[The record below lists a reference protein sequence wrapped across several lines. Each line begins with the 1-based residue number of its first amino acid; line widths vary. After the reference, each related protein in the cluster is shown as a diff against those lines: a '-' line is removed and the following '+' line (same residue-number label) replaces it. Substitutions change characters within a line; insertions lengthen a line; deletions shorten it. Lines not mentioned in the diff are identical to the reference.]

1 MNYKVIFPTVG
12 LVTAIIIGV
21 IFISIQEPDN
31 SIQKENLEKQAI
43 EIIQS
48 YQGTDGQGENML
60 DVFRTA
66 FDRVYPDMDTTVHP
80 DSKISW
86 RAFED
91 PPFSNTYQVQFEI
104 KTIQEDSFYIWHVNL
119 DSEKIWSNQEAGRG
133 MLRILTSTSNTTSLF
148 FLFF

>member
-1 MNYKVIFPTVG
+1 MNYKIIFPMIG
-12 LVTAIIIGV
+12 LVTVIIIGV

-48 YQGTDGQGENML
+48 YQGADGQGENML

-66 FDRVYPDMDTTVHP
+66 FDRVYPDMDIAVHP

-104 KTIQEDSFYIWHVNL
+104 KTIQEYSFYIWHVNL

-133 MLRILTSTSNTTSLF
+133 MLRILDRT
-148 FLFF
+148 

>member
-1 MNYKVIFPTVG
+1 MNYKIIFPTIG
-12 LVTAIIIGV
+12 LVIVIIIGI

-48 YQGTDGQGENML
+48 YRGADGQGENML

-66 FDRVYPDMDTTVHP
+66 FDRVYPDEDITVHP

-104 KTIQEDSFYIWHVNL
+104 KTIQEYSFYIWHVNL

-133 MLRILTSTSNTTSLF
+133 MLRILDKT
-148 FLFF
+148 

>member
-12 LVTAIIIGV
+12 LVIAIIIGV

-31 SIQKENLEKQAI
+31 SVQKENLEKQAI

-48 YQGTDGQGENML
+48 YQGADGQGENML
-60 DVFRTA
+60 DVFRIA
-66 FDRVYPDMDTTVHP
+66 FDRVYPNIDITVHP

-104 KTIQEDSFYIWHVNL
+104 KTIQEYSFYIWHVNL

-133 MLRILTSTSNTTSLF
+133 MLRILDRT
-148 FLFF
+148 

>member
-1 MNYKVIFPTVG
+1 MNYKIIFPTLG
-12 LVTAIIIGV
+12 LVIAIIIGV

-66 FDRVYPDMDTTVHP
+66 FDRVYPDMDITVHP

-91 PPFSNTYQVQFEI
+91 PPFSNNYQVQFEI

-119 DSEKIWSNQEAGRG
+119 DSEKIWSNQEAGRQ
-133 MLRILTSTSNTTSLF
+133 MLRIIDQN
-148 FLFF
+148 

>member
-1 MNYKVIFPTVG
+1 MNYKIIFPTIG
-12 LVTAIIIGV
+12 LVIVIIIGI

-48 YQGTDGQGENML
+48 YQGADGQGENML

-66 FDRVYPDMDTTVHP
+66 FDRVYPDENIAVHP

-104 KTIQEDSFYIWHVNL
+104 KTFQEHSFYIWHVNL
-119 DSEKIWSNQEAGRG
+119 DSKKIWSNQEAGRG
-133 MLRILTSTSNTTSLF
+133 MLRILDRK
-148 FLFF
+148 

>member
-1 MNYKVIFPTVG
+1 MNYKIIFPTIG
-12 LVTAIIIGV
+12 LVIVIIIGI

-48 YQGTDGQGENML
+48 YRGTDGQGENML

-66 FDRVYPDMDTTVHP
+66 FDRVYPDENIAVHP

-104 KTIQEDSFYIWHVNL
+104 KTIQEYSFYIWHVNL

-133 MLRILTSTSNTTSLF
+133 MLWILDRT
-148 FLFF
+148 

>member
-1 MNYKVIFPTVG
+1 MNYKIIFPTIG
-12 LVTAIIIGV
+12 LVIVIIIGI

-48 YQGTDGQGENML
+48 YRGTDGQGENML

-66 FDRVYPDMDTTVHP
+66 FDRVYPDENIAVHP

-91 PPFSNTYQVQFEI
+91 PPLSNTYQVQFEI
-104 KTIQEDSFYIWHVNL
+104 KTFQEHSFYIWHVNL

-133 MLRILTSTSNTTSLF
+133 MLRILDRT
-148 FLFF
+148 

>member
-1 MNYKVIFPTVG
+1 MNYKIIFPTLG
-12 LVTAIIIGV
+12 LVIAIIIGV
-21 IFISIQEPDN
+21 IFFPVQGPDN
-31 SIQKENLEKQAI
+31 SIQTEILEKQAI
-43 EIIQS
+43 EIIRS

-66 FDRVYPDMDTTVHP
+66 FDRVYPDEDITVHP

-104 KTIQEDSFYIWHVNL
+104 KTIQEYSFYIWHVNL

-133 MLRILTSTSNTTSLF
+133 MLRILDRT
-148 FLFF
+148 

>member
-1 MNYKVIFPTVG
+1 MNYKIIFPTVG
-12 LVTAIIIGV
+12 LVIAIIIGV

-31 SIQKENLEKQAI
+31 SVQKENLEKQAI

-48 YQGTDGQGENML
+48 YQGADGQGENML

-66 FDRVYPDMDTTVHP
+66 FDRVYPDIDITVHP

-133 MLRILTSTSNTTSLF
+133 MLRILDRT
-148 FLFF
+148 

>member
-1 MNYKVIFPTVG
+1 MNYKIIFPTIG
-12 LVTAIIIGV
+12 LVIVIIIGI

-48 YQGTDGQGENML
+48 YQGADGQGENML

-66 FDRVYPDMDTTVHP
+66 FDRVYPGMDIAVHP

-104 KTIQEDSFYIWHVNL
+104 KTIQEYSFYIWHVNL

-133 MLRILTSTSNTTSLF
+133 MLRILDRT
-148 FLFF
+148 

>member
-12 LVTAIIIGV
+12 LVIAIIIGV
-21 IFISIQEPDN
+21 IFILIQEPDN
-31 SIQKENLEKQAI
+31 SVQKENLEKQAI

-48 YQGTDGQGENML
+48 YQGADGQGENML

-66 FDRVYPDMDTTVHP
+66 FDRVYPNIDITVHP

-104 KTIQEDSFYIWHVNL
+104 KTIQEYSFYIWHVNL

-133 MLRILTSTSNTTSLF
+133 MLRILDRT
-148 FLFF
+148 

>member
-1 MNYKVIFPTVG
+1 MNYKIIFPTVG
-12 LVTAIIIGV
+12 LVIAIIIGV

-31 SIQKENLEKQAI
+31 SIQTEILEKQAI

-48 YQGTDGQGENML
+48 YRGTDGQGENML

-66 FDRVYPDMDTTVHP
+66 FDRVYPDEDIAVHP

-91 PPFSNTYQVQFEI
+91 PPLSNTYQVQFEI
-104 KTIQEDSFYIWHVNL
+104 KTIQEHSFYIWHVNL
-119 DSEKIWSNQEAGRG
+119 ESEKIWSNQEAGRG
-133 MLRILTSTSNTTSLF
+133 MLRILEQN
-148 FLFF
+148 

>member
-1 MNYKVIFPTVG
+1 MNYKIIFPTIG
-12 LVTAIIIGV
+12 LVIVIIIGI

-48 YQGTDGQGENML
+48 YRGADDQGENML

-66 FDRVYPDMDTTVHP
+66 FDRVYPDEDITVHP

-104 KTIQEDSFYIWHVNL
+104 KTFQEHSFYIWHVNL
-119 DSEKIWSNQEAGRG
+119 DSEKIWSNQEAGRQ
-133 MLRILTSTSNTTSLF
+133 MLRILDQN
-148 FLFF
+148 

>member
-1 MNYKVIFPTVG
+1 MNYKIIFPTIG
-12 LVTAIIIGV
+12 LVIVIIIGI
-21 IFISIQEPDN
+21 IFISIQEPDT

-48 YQGTDGQGENML
+48 YRGADGRGESML

-66 FDRVYPDMDTTVHP
+66 FDRVYPDEDITVHP

-104 KTIQEDSFYIWHVNL
+104 KTFQEHSFYIWHVNL

-133 MLRILTSTSNTTSLF
+133 MLRILDRT
-148 FLFF
+148 

>member
-1 MNYKVIFPTVG
+1 MNYKIIFPTIG
-12 LVTAIIIGV
+12 LVIVIIIGI

-48 YQGTDGQGENML
+48 YRGADGQGENML

-66 FDRVYPDMDTTVHP
+66 FDRVYPDEDITVHP
-80 DSKISW
+80 GSKISW

-104 KTIQEDSFYIWHVNL
+104 KTIQEYSFYIWHVNL

-133 MLRILTSTSNTTSLF
+133 MLRILDKT
-148 FLFF
+148 

>member
-1 MNYKVIFPTVG
+1 MNYKIIFPTIG
-12 LVTAIIIGV
+12 LVIVIIIGI

-48 YQGTDGQGENML
+48 YRGTDGQGENML

-66 FDRVYPDMDTTVHP
+66 FDRVYPDENIAVHP

-91 PPFSNTYQVQFEI
+91 PPLSNTYQVQFEI
-104 KTIQEDSFYIWHVNL
+104 KTFQEHSFYIWHVNL

-133 MLRILTSTSNTTSLF
+133 MLRILEQN
-148 FLFF
+148 

>member
-1 MNYKVIFPTVG
+1 MVGVVI
-12 LVTAIIIGV
+12 AIIIGV
-21 IFISIQEPDN
+21 IFISIQGPDN
-31 SIQKENLEKQAI
+31 SIQTEILEKQAI

-66 FDRVYPDMDTTVHP
+66 FDRVYPDMDITVHP

-104 KTIQEDSFYIWHVNL
+104 KTFQEFSFYIWHVNL

-133 MLRILTSTSNTTSLF
+133 MLRILDQN
-148 FLFF
+148 

>member
-12 LVTAIIIGV
+12 LVIAIIISV

-31 SIQKENLEKQAI
+31 SVQKENLEKQAI

-48 YQGTDGQGENML
+48 YQGADGQGENML

-66 FDRVYPDMDTTVHP
+66 FDRVYPNMDITVHP

-104 KTIQEDSFYIWHVNL
+104 KTIQEYSFYIWHVNL

-133 MLRILTSTSNTTSLF
+133 MLRILDQN
-148 FLFF
+148 

>member
-1 MNYKVIFPTVG
+1 MNNKIIFPTVG
-12 LVTAIIIGV
+12 LVIAIIIGV

-66 FDRVYPDMDTTVHP
+66 FDRVYPDENIAVHP

-104 KTIQEDSFYIWHVNL
+104 KTFQEHSFYIWHVNL
-119 DSEKIWSNQEAGRG
+119 DSKKIWSNQEAGRG
-133 MLRILTSTSNTTSLF
+133 MLMILDRK
-148 FLFF
+148 

>member
-1 MNYKVIFPTVG
+1 MNYKIIFPTVG
-12 LVTAIIIGV
+12 LVIAIIIGV

-48 YQGTDGQGENML
+48 YRGTDGQGENML

-66 FDRVYPDMDTTVHP
+66 FDRVYPDENIAVHP

-104 KTIQEDSFYIWHVNL
+104 KTFQEHSFYIWHVNL
-119 DSEKIWSNQEAGRG
+119 DSKKIWSNQEAGRG
-133 MLRILTSTSNTTSLF
+133 MLWILDRK
-148 FLFF
+148 

>member
-1 MNYKVIFPTVG
+1 MNYKIIFPTIG
-12 LVTAIIIGV
+12 LVIVIIIGI

-31 SIQKENLEKQAI
+31 PIQKENLEKQAI

-48 YQGTDGQGENML
+48 YRGADGQGENML
-60 DVFRTA
+60 DIFRTA
-66 FDRVYPDMDTTVHP
+66 FDRVYPDEEIAFHP
-80 DSKISW
+80 DSKITW

-104 KTIQEDSFYIWHVNL
+104 KTFQEYSFYIWHVNL

-133 MLRILTSTSNTTSLF
+133 MLRILDRT
-148 FLFF
+148 

>member
-66 FDRVYPDMDTTVHP
+66 FDRVYPDMDITVHP

-133 MLRILTSTSNTTSLF
+133 MLRILDRT
-148 FLFF
+148 

>member
-1 MNYKVIFPTVG
+1 MNYKIIFPTIG
-12 LVTAIIIGV
+12 LVIVIIIGI

-48 YQGTDGQGENML
+48 YQGADGQGENML

-66 FDRVYPDMDTTVHP
+66 FDRVYPDENIAVHP

-104 KTIQEDSFYIWHVNL
+104 KTIQEYSFYIWHVNL

-133 MLRILTSTSNTTSLF
+133 MLRILDRT
-148 FLFF
+148 

>member
-12 LVTAIIIGV
+12 LVIAIIIGV
-21 IFISIQEPDN
+21 IFILIQEPDN
-31 SIQKENLEKQAI
+31 SVQKENLEKQAI

-48 YQGTDGQGENML
+48 YQGADGQGENML

-66 FDRVYPDMDTTVHP
+66 FDRVYPGMDIAVHP
-80 DSKISW
+80 DSKITW

-104 KTIQEDSFYIWHVNL
+104 KTIQEYSFYIWHVNL

-133 MLRILTSTSNTTSLF
+133 MLRILDRT
-148 FLFF
+148 

>member
-1 MNYKVIFPTVG
+1 MNYKIIFPTIG
-12 LVTAIIIGV
+12 LVIVIIIGI

-31 SIQKENLEKQAI
+31 SIQKENLEKHAI
-43 EIIQS
+43 EIIQF
-48 YQGTDGQGENML
+48 YRGADGQGENML

-66 FDRVYPDMDTTVHP
+66 FDRVYPDEDITVHP
-80 DSKISW
+80 GSKISW

-104 KTIQEDSFYIWHVNL
+104 KTIQEYSFYIWHVNL

-133 MLRILTSTSNTTSLF
+133 MLRILDRT
-148 FLFF
+148 

>member
-12 LVTAIIIGV
+12 LVIAIIIGV
-21 IFISIQEPDN
+21 IFILIQEPDN
-31 SIQKENLEKQAI
+31 SVQKENLEKQAI

-48 YQGTDGQGENML
+48 YQGADGQGENML

-66 FDRVYPDMDTTVHP
+66 FDRVYPNMDITVHP

-104 KTIQEDSFYIWHVNL
+104 KTIQEYSFYIWHVNL

-133 MLRILTSTSNTTSLF
+133 MLRILDRT
-148 FLFF
+148 

>member
-1 MNYKVIFPTVG
+1 MNYKIIFPTIG
-12 LVTAIIIGV
+12 LVIVIIIGI

-48 YQGTDGQGENML
+48 YQGADGQGENML

-66 FDRVYPDMDTTVHP
+66 FDRVYPDMDITVHP

-104 KTIQEDSFYIWHVNL
+104 KTIQEYSFYIWHVNL

-133 MLRILTSTSNTTSLF
+133 MLRILDRT
-148 FLFF
+148 